1 MRENVTVKRMYPI
14 LFGVDTSPVFSF
26 QAIAQGMVT
35 LNAEE
40 EEYGLEAWGLWLV
53 WALGVYGVAATVP
66 VPVTE
71 DGGGNDQLV
80 EWELGG
86 GGIGIRI
93 AAESKG
99 ERVR

>member
-1 MRENVTVKRMYPI
+1 MRENVTVKRMHPI
-14 LFGVDTSPVFSF
+14 LFGVGTSPVFSF

-66 VPVTE
+66 VPVPE
-71 DGGGNDQLV
+71 GGGGNDQLV

-99 ERVR
+99 ERVI